1 MLTKTI
7 KYTDY
12 DGNEREETFRF
23 NLTKAELATMEMSV
37 KGGLR
42 KYLEK
47 AVEDQDNTKI
57 FAVFKDMVDRSYG
70 EKSNDGREFRKSP
83 EILES
88 FRSTEAYNAL
98 FMEIVTDEKFA
109 LAFFDGI
116 TPPADN
122 KPQLLP
128 NA

>member
-7 KYTDY
+7 KYKDY
-12 DGNEREETFRF
+12 DGNEREEKFYF
-23 NLTKAELATMEMSV
+23 NLSKAELATMEMSV

-57 FAVFKDMVDRSYG
+57 FNVFKEMVDKSYG
-70 EKSNDGREFRKSP
+70 VKSNDGREFHKSP
-83 EILES
+83 EITRS
-88 FRSTEAYNAL
+88 FVETEAYVNL
-98 FMEIVTDEKFA
+98 FMEIVTDEKAA

-116 TPPADN
+116 TPPAEG
-122 KPQLLP
+122 PVLIP